1 MIEAADNFIAA
12 DVMELADMQD
22 LGSCAARRAGSSP
35 VIRIK
40 TPERRF
46 RGFLRMET
54 LNPGIQG
61 LRCRSG
67 RCRADVH
74 RTSARHPVIRIISF
88 KPFVYKGLEL
98 FLILDLSLEQ
108 SEK

>member
-40 TPERRF
+40 TPGTKVPGVFADGDLESREGKEESRDRRY
-46 RGFLRMET
+46 M
-54 LNPGIQG
+54 IQ
-61 LRCRSG
+61 SKI
-67 RCRADVH
+67 
-74 RTSARHPVIRIISF
+74 RH
-88 KPFVYKGLEL
+88 
-98 FLILDLSLEQ
+98 
-108 SEK
+108 

>member
-1 MIEAADNFIAA
+1 
-12 DVMELADMQD
+12 MELADMQD

-61 LRCRSG
+61 LRCRS
-67 RCRADVH
+67 
-74 RTSARHPVIRIISF
+74 ARHPVIRIISF